1 MPTKQRESTGT
12 YPMSLN
18 GWPPERWAAVVVL
31 GSLFLLILIRRGF
44 RGVNFL
50 GAKVS
55 V

>member
-1 MPTKQRESTGT
+1 MPTKQRENTGT
-12 YPMSLN
+12 YTMN
-18 GWPPERWAAVVVL
+18 FTGWPPERWAAIVVL
-31 GSLFLLILIRRGF
+31 GALATLILIRRGF